1 MSQMNWSQLLD
12 EQRLGKP
19 TNNRQEEGRTPFHK
33 DYDRLIFS
41 SVFRRL
47 GYKTQVHSLSHNDH
61 VHNRLT
67 HSLEVA
73 SVGRSLGT
81 RVGQQLCQQNA
92 WPQWIKPHDMGAIV
106 QSACLAHDIG
116 NPPFGHFGETA
127 IRQWF
132 NQYATQGYLEDLSAS
147 QLNDFLYFEGNA
159 QGLRTL
165 TQLEYHHM
173 QGGMRLTYA
182 TLGSFIKYPWFSDN
196 QGTASQGKYVALQA
210 EKDILNNIV
219 KRLGLL
225 EIAPQ
230 RWCRHPLVY
239 LMEAADDIC
248 YAIVDLEDGV
258 ELGLLGEKEV
268 LDILS
273 PIIGSVTDMTSNSP
287 FPSGVDGYFSTRRL
301 ALLRGKVIDYLVNAC
316 ANVFI
321 QNEQWILQG
330 KLQGALIDHADT
342 ATQQVIGQAKAIA
355 RQRIFAT
362 QHRARTE
369 LSASHI
375 LETILAGFV
384 PAALQTS
391 ASSSEPV
398 STKSQ
403 RYLSLMGVHRPVDG
417 ASTYQTLCNTMD
429 FIAGMTD
436 KYAVTLAR
444 QLNGE
449 LI

>member
-1 MSQMNWSQLLD
+1 MSQMQWSQLLD
-12 EQRLGKP
+12 DQRLGKP
-19 TNNRQEEGRTPFHK
+19 VKDHRETSRTPFHK
-33 DYDRLIFS
+33 DYDRLVFS

-81 RVGQQLCQQNA
+81 RVAQNLCQQKA
-92 WPQWIKPHDMGAIV
+92 WPQWIQAHDVGAIV

-127 IRQWF
+127 IRHWF
-132 NQYATQGYLEDLSAS
+132 HQYADAGYLDDLTPCELA
-147 QLNDFLYFEGNA
+147 DFIYFEGNA

-165 TQLEYHHM
+165 TQLEYHHLD
-173 QGGMRLTYA
+173 GGMRLTYA
-182 TLGSFIKYPWFSDN
+182 TLGSFIKYPWFSDDEN
-196 QGTASQGKYVALQA
+196 TLKKSKYGALQA
-210 EKDILNNIV
+210 EKNILNEIV

-225 EIAPQ
+225 EVAPQ

-258 ELGLLGEKEV
+258 ELGLLKEKEV

-273 PIIGSVTDMTSNSP
+273 PIIGTLTSDDNIP
-287 FPSGVDGYFSTRRL
+287 TIDGYFSTRRL
-301 ALLRGKVIDYLVNAC
+301 ALLRGKVIDYFVNAC

-321 QNEQWILQG
+321 ANEEKILAGQL
-330 KLQGALIDHADT
+330 KGALIDHGDNT
-342 ATQQVIGQAKAIA
+342 TQQVIGQAKKVA
-355 RQRIFAT
+355 RERIFAT
-362 QHRARTE
+362 QHRSRTE
-369 LSASHI
+369 LGASAV
-375 LETILAGFV
+375 LETILSGFV
-384 PAALQTS
+384 PAALQ
-391 ASSSEPV
+391 ASRVKEGPV
-398 STKSQ
+398 SLKAE
-403 RYLSLMGVHRPVDG
+403 RYLALMGVHRPVYG
-417 ASTYQTLCNTMD
+417 APVYQALCHTMD
-429 FIAGMTD
+429 FVSGMTD
-436 KYAVTLAR
+436 KYAVSLSR

-449 LI
+449 LV